1 MTENQEVKI
10 IDPANRLKEA
20 FGSPLF
26 LALAILVS
34 IVTGIGIFF
43 SSFDIF
49 YILTTIGVWLVY
61 ASAKSNGPL
70 SSTGLAMISGTAK
83 AIKIVSLV
91 LAILLIVLAVVFA
104 GICSVSIPSIIEE
117 DITVPELKYAV
128 YEALEESGVS
138 VSINDSTIEEVFD
151 ALEEA
156 VDSAEI
162 PLSAF
167 FVIFIVV
174 IELFILICGVVM
186 LVLSLTFYRTL
197 HKFHKSVCEN
207 ARYISE
213 IQKAKSLKVWLMV
226 LGILSAIGSLSTV
239 GELTMISS
247 LAGAA
252 VYIVGSV
259 FVGKYFCSEP
269 KTEEQ

>member
-20 FGSPLF
+20 FGSPFF

-34 IVTGIGIFF
+34 IVTGIGIYF
-43 SSFDIF
+43 SSYNIF
-49 YILTTIGVWLVY
+49 YILTTIGVWIVY
-61 ASAKSNGPL
+61 ASAKSDGPL

-83 AIKIVSLV
+83 AVKIVALV
-91 LAILLIVLAVVFA
+91 LAILVLVLAVIV
-104 GICSVSIPSIIEE
+104 GGLCSVWLPSVDE
-117 DITVPELKYAV
+117 DVTVSELKADV
-128 YEALEESGVS
+128 CEALDKNGIFIS
-138 VSINDSTIEEVFD
+138 VNDLTLNEIFD
-151 ALEEA
+151 ALEEGTKT
-156 VDSAEI
+156 AEI
-162 PLSAF
+162 SLRSF
-167 FVIFIVV
+167 LVILIVV
-174 IELFILICGVVM
+174 AELFLFIYGGVM